1 MTDRPDAPGTQPDLE
16 GRSVSDDGITLAEM
30 GRAINRIERKLDG
43 VTGDHE
49 KRLRELE
56 RQNATLRGW
65 LIGAAA
71 AGGLGA
77 ASGLTA
83 LVSGLVALLGGG

>member
-1 MTDRPDAPGTQPDLE
+1 MNRPDAPGTQPDE
-16 GRSVSDDGITLAEM
+16 GRPVADGDGITLAEM
-30 GRAINRIERKLDG
+30 GRALNRIEKKLDEQL
-43 VTGDHE
+43 GDHE

-56 RQNATLRGW
+56 RQGATLRGW

-77 ASGLTA
+77 
-83 LVSGLVALLGGG
+83 VSGIVALLGGGY